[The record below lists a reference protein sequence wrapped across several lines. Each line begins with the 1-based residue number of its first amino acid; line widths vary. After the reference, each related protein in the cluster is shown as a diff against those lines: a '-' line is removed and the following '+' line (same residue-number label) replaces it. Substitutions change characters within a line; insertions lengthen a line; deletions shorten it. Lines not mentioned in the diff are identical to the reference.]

1 VFIFLCKQNYKNI
14 LLFSVFILLPFFD
27 AINGYLVIKGIISA
41 AGVSSPSQLGRLMVS
56 FLLAYLII
64 SKKLAAWPIFL
75 FVYLFTVEV
84 FSGLFHL
91 NQYGFTYGVISAYKL
106 GYLILLT
113 MILIHY
119 SKTTE
124 GMLQLG
130 KLVKYNLIIIATMLC
145 FSTVTGI
152 GNNTYAMGFGT
163 KSFFAS
169 GNGLGLYLGVG
180 VLFLIGLREC
190 KLVSISHK
198 MLFFLI
204 FSIILIGTKTAL
216 LLCIANVIVVILL
229 SKYRMSIIILSALLL
244 TIYLPQ
250 IIEQF
255 SIMFVIILKRF
266 DVAENIVMFLGSGR
280 IQYVVDA
287 FEVFLKN
294 DPSTFR
300 FLFGM
305 GAFTSFQNSLT
316 VTEFDTL
323 ETDLF
328 DLFFMYGLLSVLF
341 FLSTIG
347 FVLFQLRKYKILFL
361 GMLLLSLHS
370 IMAGHVLFNGM
381 SSVCFALFICV
392 SNYLSIQRSVD
403 DKTIA

>member
-1 VFIFLCKQNYKNI
+1 MPVFFYKQNYKNI
-14 LLFSVFILLPFFD
+14 LLFSIFILLPFID
-27 AINGYLVIKGIISA
+27 AINGYLVIKGLIATS
-41 AGVSSPSQLGRLMVS
+41 GTSSPSQLGRLMVS
-56 FLLAYLII
+56 VLLAYLII
-64 SKKLAAWPIFL
+64 AKKLAAWPIFL

-91 NQYGFTYGVISAYKL
+91 NQYGFIYGVISAYKL

-130 KLVKYNLIIIATMLC
+130 KLVKYNLIIIATMLW

-152 GNNTYAMGFGT
+152 GNNTYWAGFGT
-163 KSFFAS
+163 ISFFAS

-190 KLVSISHK
+190 KLVSISYK

-216 LLCIANVIVVILL
+216 VLCMTNIIVMVLL
-229 SKYRMSIIILSALLL
+229 SKYRISIIILCALLL
-244 TIYLPQ
+244 TFYLPK

-266 DVAENIVMFLGSGR
+266 EGSDNIVMFLGSGR
-280 IQYVVDA
+280 IQYVIDA
-287 FEVFLKN
+287 YEIFLKN
-294 DPSTFR
+294 DPSIFR
-300 FLFGM
+300 YLFGM
-305 GAFTSFQNSLT
+305 GTFISFQNHLT
-316 VTEFDTL
+316 VTEYDTL

-370 IMAGHVLFNGM
+370 IIAGHVLFNGM
-381 SSVCFALFICV
+381 SSVGFALFICV
-392 SNYLSIQRSVD
+392 SNYLSIQRDID
-403 DKTIA
+403 DKAIT

>member
-1 VFIFLCKQNYKNI
+1 VFIFLCKQNYKTI

-27 AINGYLVIKGIISA
+27 AINGYLVIKGVISA
-41 AGVSSPSQLGRLMVS
+41 AGVASPSQLGRLMVS
-56 FLLAYLII
+56 FLLTYLIVA
-64 SKKLAAWPIFL
+64 KKLAVWPIFL
-75 FVYLFTVEV
+75 FVYLFTIEV

-91 NQYGFTYGVISAYKL
+91 NQYGFSYGVISAYKL

-130 KLVKYNLIIIATMLC
+130 KLVKYNLIIIATMLY
-145 FSTVTGI
+145 FSTITGV
-152 GNNTYAMGFGT
+152 GNSTYAFGFGT

-190 KLVSISHK
+190 KLVSISYK
-198 MLFFLI
+198 MLFYLV
-204 FSIILIGTKTAL
+204 FSIVLIGTKTAL
-216 LLCIANVIVVILL
+216 VLCVMNLVVMVFL
-229 SKYRMSIIILSALLL
+229 SKYRMLIVVLFALLL
-244 TIYLPQ
+244 TFYLPR

-255 SIMFVIILKRF
+255 SIMFVVILKRF
-266 DVAENIVMFLGSGR
+266 DVAENIFMFLGSGR
-280 IQYVVDA
+280 IQYVVNA
-287 FEVFLKN
+287 FDVFFQN
-294 DPSTFR
+294 DPSIFR
-300 FLFGM
+300 FIFGM
-305 GAFTSFQNSLT
+305 GAFTSFQSPLS

-341 FLSTIG
+341 FLSTIA
-347 FVLFQLRKYKILFL
+347 FVLFQLRRYKILFL

-392 SNYLSIQRSVD
+392 SNYLSKQRSVD

>member
-1 VFIFLCKQNYKNI
+1 VFTFFCQQNYKNI

-27 AINGYLVIKGIISA
+27 AINGYLVIKGVISA

-64 SKKLAAWPIFL
+64 AKKLAVWPIFL

-130 KLVKYNLIIIATMLC
+130 KLVKYNLIIIATMLY
-145 FSTVTGI
+145 FSTITGV
-152 GNNTYAMGFGT
+152 GNSTYAFGFGT

-190 KLVSISHK
+190 KLVSISYK
-198 MLFFLI
+198 MLFYLI
-204 FSIILIGTKTAL
+204 FSIVLIGTKTAL
-216 LLCIANVIVVILL
+216 VLCVISLIVMVLR
-229 SKYRMSIIILSALLL
+229 SKYRMLIVTLFTLLL
-244 TIYLPQ
+244 IFYLPR

-255 SIMFVIILKRF
+255 SVMFVVILKRF
-266 DVAENIVMFLGSGR
+266 DVAENIFMFLGSGR

-287 FEVFLKN
+287 FEVFFKN
-294 DPSTFR
+294 EPSIFR
-300 FLFGM
+300 FFFGM
-305 GAFTSFQNSLT
+305 GAFTSFQNPLF

-328 DLFFMYGLLSVLF
+328 DLFFMYGLISVLF

-347 FVLFQLRKYKILFL
+347 FILFQLRKYKILFL

-370 IMAGHVLFNGM
+370 VMAGHVLFNGM

-392 SNYLSIQRSVD
+392 ANYLSKQRGID
-403 DKTIA
+403 DKAIA